1 MKTRVAV
8 FFGGKS
14 TEHEISIISAV
25 QAMASFDREKYE
37 VVPIYI
43 TKENEMYTGFGF
55 DSIESYRDIP
65 LLLRRGMR
73 VTLEK
78 KGGKVAVVRSPRK
91 LFGSVLFDNIDVA
104 FPIVHG
110 TNVEDGTIAGW
121 IEMLGLPY
129 VGCDVLAS
137 AVGMDK
143 YVMKAILK
151 DNSIPVL
158 DCRCFSR
165 FEFDKNPD
173 GVISRIVSAF
183 AYPVIVKPINLGSS
197 IGIKKASDEQEL
209 LDALELAFTFSTR
222 ALVEPAVVELREI
235 NCAVLGDSES
245 AEASECEEPVSADE
259 ILSFEEKYMGGAK
272 KTGSKG
278 MASLSRKLP
287 ADIDSTQREKIR
299 ELAVKAFKVLGC
311 NGVARIDFLLDGSN
325 GHIYINEINTIPGSL
340 SFYLWEP
347 LGIKY
352 PQLID
357 KLISLALKRQRE
369 KASLMFSF
377 ESNVISAAKLGTK
390 GSKGAKL

>member
-129 VGCDVLAS
+129 VGCDVLSS

>member
-104 FPIVHG
+104 FPVVHG